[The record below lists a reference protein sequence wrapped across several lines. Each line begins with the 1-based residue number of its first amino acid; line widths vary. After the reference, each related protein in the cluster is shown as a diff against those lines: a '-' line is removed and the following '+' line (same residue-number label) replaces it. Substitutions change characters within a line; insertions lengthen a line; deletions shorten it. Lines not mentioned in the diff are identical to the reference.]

1 MPPPPKKKIIKG
13 LFLPKNKRKFVK
25 VHHAIKIPKKI
36 GLHTFFIEALD
47 TPSGQLR
54 MMSVS
59 NSRFMSSVSYSLS
72 GRSGK
77 TETPLP
83 YRCSNR
89 VYVVLYVFKT
99 PSKICHIMY
108 VRCDMSH
115 QSRITSNLL
124 HKHQSLFSP
133 QNEKPKF
140 FANTN
145 NVNKKNLYV
154 PTISL

>member
-1 MPPPPKKKIIKG
+1 M
-13 LFLPKNKRKFVK
+13 PKNKRKFVT

-36 GLHTFFIEALD
+36 GLHTFFIQALD

-89 VYVVLYVFKT
+89 EYVLLYVFKT

-108 VRCDMSH
+108 VRSDI
-115 QSRITSNLL
+115 RVTSLELL
-124 HKHQSLFSP
+124 QISCIYTTHFPLPRTRNQNSSP
-133 QNEKPKF
+133 IQ
-140 FANTN
+140 TM
-145 NVNKKNLYV
+145 
-154 PTISL
+154 